1 MNEMLNYIFRNLRI
15 TENRLNILRRALK
28 RQKDF
33 NSIVAC
39 YMVVNSLYVYAQ
51 KLDIDLLQDTVADLR
66 NDISELKGE
75 KGAK

>member
-15 TENRLNILRRALK
+15 TENRLNILRRAIN

-33 NSIVAC
+33 NSIVVC
-39 YMVVNSLYVYAQ
+39 YMVVNTLYVYAQ
-51 KLDIDLLQDTVADLR
+51 KLDIDLLNDEVADLR
-66 NDISELKGE
+66 NDISELKGK

>member
-15 TENRLNILRRALK
+15 TENRLNILRRAAK

-33 NSIVAC
+33 NSIVVC
-39 YMVVNSLYVYAQ
+39 YMAVNSLYVYAQ
-51 KLDIDLLQDTVADLR
+51 KLNIDLLEDTVADLR